1 MDIQFH
7 KLIFHVTEDNRVLL
21 AKNHLFDNRSQIEN
35 QDAFLGIETAGGP
48 TTGTVSQTYTAGACE
63 LRYVSHSIENN
74 VFLMRQRSDRLEVIS
89 RFEGYDD
96 TNAIRVTQE
105 IKNIS
110 GERICL
116 ELANTIALHFSND
129 PTGEKRSWYLHKFTN
144 ARYAECLPI
153 VHNFYDTGISCANSV
168 YRCYNVGHQ
177 STRDFIPQALLENRD
192 TGEFLM
198 FQIES
203 FFDWYYEIG
212 ISASRYYLNL
222 GGPNAQF
229 HAWNKELA
237 PEEVYL
243 TTPVAMCCGN
253 SLNDVLAEITRYR
266 RHIRTDHR
274 VDRELPAIFNEYMHL
289 SWDDPYAERTEALAP
304 YIANVGCKYYVVDC
318 GWHSDVSSD
327 EIYRHFG
334 TWYESKR
341 RFPKGLRKTAEY
353 IRSLGMRFGV
363 WIAPEV
369 VGVDN
374 QEMISYYGDECFLTR
389 NGEKIRNTTGYLLDY
404 RQPKVI
410 QSMTEAFERMINDYG
425 IDYIKYDGLPYSYL
439 GTDKDSASLGAGL
452 EEHVKAFLEWTK
464 EMMKRYPH
472 VIFEDCAGGGQR
484 LDYKALSMFQLAST
498 SDQTSYLQYPYIVG
512 NIFCAVLPE
521 QAGVW
526 AYPVESELYDA
537 DNEETVNDKVSKEHV
552 VLNMVN
558 AMLGRIH
565 LASRIHLL
573 DKEKQEL
580 IREGIEVYN
589 QMTSDKLQAV
599 PYLPK
604 GYAQIDDT
612 FVAIGLKTNRKVY
625 LGVWNLKGEHHVKL
639 NLPEI
644 RVQDISVAY
653 PGKLETRY
661 TFDQSSLTIEFT
673 EDEQARLFELS
684 LDEKEWIQKQL

>member
-7 KLIFHVTEDNRVLL
+7 ELIFYVTEDKRVLFV
-21 AKNHLFDNRSQIEN
+21 KNHLSDNNANMEN
-35 QDAFLGIETAGGP
+35 LDAFFGLELADGP
-48 TTGTVSQTYTAGACE
+48 TGGMVTQTYTAGACE
-63 LRYVSHSIENN
+63 LRYVSHAIENN
-74 VFLMRQRSDRLEVIS
+74 VLLIRQRSDKLEVIS

-110 GERICL
+110 GRTVCL
-116 ELANTIALHFSND
+116 ELANTIALHFSKD
-129 PTGEKRSWYLHKFTN
+129 PVGEKRDWYLHKYTN
-144 ARYAECLPI
+144 ARYAECRPI
-153 VHNFYDTGISCANSV
+153 VHSFYDMGISCANSV
-168 YRCYNVGHQ
+168 HRCYNIGHQ
-177 STRDFIPQALLENRD
+177 STRDYIPQAILENRK
-192 TGEFLM
+192 TGKFLM
-198 FQIES
+198 FQMES

-212 ISASRYYLNL
+212 ISANRYYLQL
-222 GGPNAQF
+222 GGPNAQY

-237 PEEVYL
+237 PDEVYL

-253 SLNDVLAEITRYR
+253 SLNGVLAEITRYR
-266 RHIRTDHR
+266 RHIKADHP

-289 SWDDPYAERTEALAP
+289 SWDDPYAERTQALAP
-304 YIANVGCKYYVVDC
+304 YIAKAGCKYYVVDC

-341 RFPKGLRKTAEY
+341 RFPEGLRKTAEY

-369 VGVDN
+369 VGIDN
-374 QEMISYYGDECFLTR
+374 QEMIAYYGDACFLTR

-410 QSMTEAFERMINDYG
+410 QTMTEAFDRMINDYG

-439 GTDKDSASLGAGL
+439 GTDKDSTSLGDGL
-452 EEHVKAFLEWTK
+452 EEHVNAFLEWTK

-537 DNEETVNDKVSKEHV
+537 DNEALVNDRVTKEHV
-552 VLNMVN
+552 VINMMN

-565 LASRIHLL
+565 LASRIQLL
-573 DKEKQEL
+573 DEEKQAL
-580 IREGIEVYN
+580 IKEGIEVYN
-589 QMTSDKLQAV
+589 RMTPDKLQAV

-604 GYAQIDDT
+604 RYAQIDDT
-612 FVAIGLKTNRKVY
+612 FVAIGLKTNQKVY

-639 NLPEI
+639 DLPEI
-644 RVQDISVAY
+644 RVKDVSVVY
-653 PGKLETRY
+653 PKELETRY
-661 TFDQSSLTIEFT
+661 TYDKNSITIDFT
-673 EDEQARLFELS
+673 EDEQARLFEIF
-684 LDEKEWIQKQL
+684 LDFSPDIQ